1 VRSSVLC
8 AARRCLSSIRDRGG
22 LRAPLGFLA
31 LASVLILLAGDHVA
45 VEAEAYSA
53 YSDPKKPVIAVIL
66 SEQQNV
72 DEFEAHFGL
81 SEGQVDSVLAA
92 TRHENRI
99 LAQEF
104 GESERVLAAN
114 KDLPKRE
121 IAKKIA
127 ASDYDEKIIAAV
139 AGTKKRIEAIVPEDQ
154 SADLKTW
161 VDEQWN
167 QEVQAAS
174 TEDYAASSE
183 TYMVTNFGKGLRC
196 KVFATQYTGYTE
208 REVAL
213 PHRNLKLGRQPRVRI
228 WRVSGGPSV
237 GSRVKEVGPW
247 NTYDNYWVRN
257 KDRTMYERVPRCKP
271 QAQLAY
277 YQNFNKGEDE
287 FGREVLNPAGVD
299 LTPDVARSMGLKEY
313 QNAWV
318 WVRFP
323 WVHR

>member
-8 AARRCLSSIRDRGG
+8 AARWCLSSVRDRGG
-22 LRAPLGFLA
+22 WRAPLGFLA
-31 LASVLILLAGDHVA
+31 LMPVLILLAGDHIA
-45 VEAEAYSA
+45 VEAEVYSA
-53 YSDPKKPVIAVIL
+53 YSDAKKPTIAVIL

-72 DEFEAHFGL
+72 DEFKAQFGL
-81 SEGQVDSVLAA
+81 TGGRVDAVLAA
-92 TRHENRI
+92 TRRENRL
-99 LAQEF
+99 LAQEY
-104 GESERVLAAN
+104 GESERLLAAN
-114 KDLPKRE
+114 KGLPKRD
-121 IAKKIA
+121 IARKIA
-127 ASDYDEKIIAAV
+127 ASDYDEKVAAAV
-139 AGTKKRIEAIVPEDQ
+139 AATKKRIEAIVPEDQ
-154 SADLKTW
+154 SADLESW

-174 TEDYAASSE
+174 TEDYMASSE
-183 TYMVTNFGKGLRC
+183 TYMVSNLRKGIRC
-196 KVFATQYTGYTE
+196 KVFATQYIGYTE

-237 GSRVKEVGPW
+237 GPKAKEVGPW
-247 NTYDNYWVRN
+247 NTYDNYWVRE
-257 KDRTMYERVPRCKP
+257 KDRTMYKRVPRCKP
-271 QAQLAY
+271 QAQVAY

-299 LTPDVARSMGLKEY
+299 LTPDVARSMGLKKY

>member
-1 VRSSVLC
+1 MRIFVLR
-8 AARRCLSSIRDRGG
+8 AARWCLSSVGDRDGR
-22 LRAPLGFLA
+22 RAPLGFLA
-31 LASVLILLAGDHVA
+31 LMPVFFLLAGDHIA
-45 VEAEAYSA
+45 VEAEVYSA

-81 SEGQVDSVLAA
+81 SEGRVDAVLAA
-92 TRHENRI
+92 TRLENRI
-99 LAQEF
+99 LAQEY

-114 KDLPKRE
+114 EGLPKRE
-121 IAKKIA
+121 VAKKIA
-127 ASDYDEKIIAAV
+127 ASDYDEKVAAAV
-139 AGTKKRIEAIVPEDQ
+139 AGTKMRIEAILPEDR
-154 SADLKTW
+154 SADLEGW

-183 TYMVTNFGKGLRC
+183 TYMVSNLKRGLRC
-196 KVFATQYTGYTE
+196 KVFATQYFGYTE
-208 REVAL
+208 REIAL

-237 GSRVKEVGPW
+237 GPRVKEVGPW

-271 QAQLAY
+271 QAQVAY

-299 LTPDVARSMGLKEY
+299 LTPDVARSMGLKKH

>member
-1 VRSSVLC
+1 
-8 AARRCLSSIRDRGG
+8 LS
-22 LRAPLGFLA
+22 P
-31 LASVLILLAGDHVA
+31 VLIQLAGDHVA
-45 VEAEAYSA
+45 VEAEVYSA

-72 DEFEAHFGL
+72 DELKAHFGL
-81 SEGQVDSVLAA
+81 TGGQVGAVLAA

-99 LAQEF
+99 LAQEY
-104 GESERVLAAN
+104 GESERILAVN
-114 KDLPKRE
+114 KGLPKRE

-127 ASDYDEKIIAAV
+127 ASDYDEKVAAAV
-139 AGTKKRIEAIVPEDQ
+139 AGTKERIEAIVPEDQ
-154 SADLKTW
+154 SADLEGW

-167 QEVQAAS
+167 QEVRAAS
-174 TEDYAASSE
+174 TEDYTTSSE
-183 TYMVTNFGKGLRC
+183 TYMVSNLKKGIRC
-196 KVFATQYTGYTE
+196 KVFATQFFGYTE

-237 GSRVKEVGPW
+237 GPRVKEVGPW

-257 KDRTMYERVPRCKP
+257 KNRTMYKRVPRCKP
-271 QAQLAY
+271 QAQVAY

-299 LTPDVARSMGLKEY
+299 LTPEVASSMGLKKY

>member
-1 VRSSVLC
+1 VRSSVLLV
-8 AARRCLSSIRDRGG
+8 ARWCLSSVRDRCGW
-22 LRAPLGFLA
+22 RVPLGFLV
-31 LASVLILLAGDHVA
+31 LVPVLILLTGDHVSVA
-45 VEAEAYSA
+45 AEVYSA
-53 YSDPKKPVIAVIL
+53 YSDPKKTAIAVIL

-72 DEFEAHFGL
+72 DEFKAHFGL
-81 SEGQVDSVLAA
+81 TGGQVDAVLAA
-92 TRHENRI
+92 TRRENRM

-104 GESERVLAAN
+104 GESELVLAAN
-114 KDLPKRE
+114 KGLPKRE

-139 AGTKKRIEAIVPEDQ
+139 GGTKKTIEAIVTKDQ
-154 SADLKTW
+154 SADLETW

-174 TEDYAASSE
+174 TEDYTASSE
-183 TYMVTNFGKGLRC
+183 TYMVPSHGKGIRC
-196 KVFATQYTGYTE
+196 RVFATQYTGYTE

-213 PHRNLKLGRQPRVRI
+213 PYRNLKFGRQPRVRI

-237 GSRVKEVGPW
+237 GPRVKEVGPW

-257 KDRTMYERVPRCKP
+257 KDRAMYKRVPRCKP
-271 QAQLAY
+271 EAQVAY
-277 YQNFNKGEDE
+277 YQNFNKGKDE

-299 LTPDVARSMGLKEY
+299 LAPDIARSMGLEEY

-318 WVRFP
+318 WIRFP

>member
-1 VRSSVLC
+1 MRSSVLF
-8 AARRCLSSIRDRGG
+8 AARWCLSTVGDRGG
-22 LRAPLGFLA
+22 WRTPLGLLA
-31 LASVLILLAGDHVA
+31 LVAVLILLAGDHIA
-45 VEAEAYSA
+45 VEAEEYSA
-53 YSDPKKPVIAVIL
+53 YSDPKKPAIAVIL
-66 SEQQNV
+66 SERQNV
-72 DEFEAHFGL
+72 DQFKEHFGL
-81 SEGQVDSVLAA
+81 NDGQVEDVLAA
-92 TRHENRI
+92 TRLENRI
-99 LAQEF
+99 LAQEY
-104 GESERVLAAN
+104 GESERVLAVN
-114 KDLPKRE
+114 KGLPKSE

-127 ASDYDEKIIAAV
+127 ASDYDEKVAAAV

-154 SADLKTW
+154 SADLEGW

-174 TEDYAASSE
+174 TEDYAATSE
-183 TYMVTNFGKGLRC
+183 TYMVSNLRKGVRC
-196 KVFATQYTGYTE
+196 KVFATQYIGYTE

-228 WRVSGGPSV
+228 WRVSGGPSM
-237 GSRVKEVGPW
+237 GPRVKEVGPW

-271 QAQLAY
+271 QAQVAY

-299 LTPDVARSMGLKEY
+299 LTPDVARSMGLKKY

-323 WVHR
+323 WIHR

>member
-1 VRSSVLC
+1 MRSSVLC
-8 AARRCLSSIRDRGG
+8 VARWCLTSVRDRGG
-22 LRAPLGFLA
+22 WRAPLGFLA
-31 LASVLILLAGDHVA
+31 LVPALILLAGDHVA
-45 VEAEAYSA
+45 VEAEVYSS
-53 YSDPKKPVIAVIL
+53 YSDAKKPVIAVIL

-72 DEFEAHFGL
+72 DEFKAHFGL
-81 SEGQVDSVLAA
+81 SARQVDAVLTA
-92 TRHENRI
+92 TRHENRV
-99 LAQEF
+99 LAQVF
-104 GESERVLAAN
+104 GESEIVLAAN
-114 KDLPKRE
+114 RDLPKKE

-127 ASDYDEKIIAAV
+127 ASDYDEKVAAAV
-139 AGTKKRIEAIVPEDQ
+139 ARTKQRIEAIVPEDQ
-154 SADLKTW
+154 SADLEGW

-174 TEDYAASSE
+174 SENYTASSE
-183 TYMVTNFGKGLRC
+183 THMISSHKKGVRC

-213 PHRNLKLGRQPRVRI
+213 PHRNLKFGRQPRVRI

-237 GSRVKEVGPW
+237 GPRVKEVGPW

-271 QAQLAY
+271 EAQVAY
-277 YQNFNKGEDE
+277 YQNFNKGKDE

-299 LTPDVARSMGLKEY
+299 LTRDVARSMGLEKH

-318 WVRFP
+318 YVRYP

>member
-1 VRSSVLC
+1 VLC
-8 AARRCLSSIRDRGG
+8 AAKWCLSSVRDRDGW
-22 LRAPLGFLA
+22 RAPLGFLA
-31 LASVLILLAGDHVA
+31 LMPVLILLAGDHIA
-45 VEAEAYSA
+45 VEAEVSSA

-72 DEFEAHFGL
+72 DEFKAHFGL
-81 SEGQVDSVLAA
+81 TGGQVDAVLAA
-92 TRHENRI
+92 TSLENRI
-99 LAQEF
+99 LAQEY
-104 GESERVLAAN
+104 GESERVIAAN
-114 KDLPKRE
+114 KELRKRE
-121 IAKKIA
+121 IAKRIA
-127 ASDYDEKIIAAV
+127 ASDYDEKVAAAV
-139 AGTKKRIEAIVPEDQ
+139 AGTKKKIEAIVPEDQ
-154 SADLKTW
+154 SADLEGW

-167 QEVQAAS
+167 EEVQAAS
-174 TEDYAASSE
+174 TEDYTATSE
-183 TYMVTNFGKGLRC
+183 SYMVSSLSKGVRC
-196 KVFATQYTGYTE
+196 KVFATQYIGYTE

-237 GSRVKEVGPW
+237 GPRVKEVGPW

-271 QAQLAY
+271 QAQVAY
-277 YQNFNKGEDE
+277 YQNFNKGKDE
-287 FGREVLNPAGVD
+287 FGRKVLNPAGVD
-299 LTPDVARSMGLKEY
+299 LTPDVARSMGLKKY

>member
-8 AARRCLSSIRDRGG
+8 AARWCLSSVKDRVGW
-22 LRAPLGFLA
+22 RAPLGLVP
-31 LASVLILLAGDHVA
+31 VLILLAGDQVA
-45 VEAEAYSA
+45 VEAEEYSA
-53 YSDPKKPVIAVIL
+53 YADPKKPTIAVIL

-72 DEFEAHFGL
+72 DEFKAHFGL
-81 SEGQVDSVLAA
+81 SDGQVDDVLTA

-104 GESERVLAAN
+104 GESEILLAAN
-114 KDLPKRE
+114 KGLPKRV
-121 IAKKIA
+121 IAKKIV
-127 ASDYDEKIIAAV
+127 ASDYDEKIAAAV
-139 AGTKKRIEAIVPEDQ
+139 ARTKSRIGAIVAEDQ
-154 SADLKTW
+154 SADLEGW

-174 TEDYAASSE
+174 QEDYTASSE
-183 TYMVTNFGKGLRC
+183 TYMVSSQRKGIRC
-196 KVFATQYTGYTE
+196 RVFATQYTGYTE

-213 PHRNLKLGRQPRVRI
+213 PHRNLKFGRQPRVRI

-237 GSRVKEVGPW
+237 GPRVKDVGPW
-247 NTYDNYWVRN
+247 NTYDNYWMRK
-257 KDRTMYERVPRCKP
+257 KDREMFKRVPRCKP
-271 QAQLAY
+271 EAQVAY
-277 YQNFNKGEDE
+277 YQNFNKGKDE

-299 LTPDVARSMGLKEY
+299 LTPDVARSMGLEEH